1 MRSSNGG
8 QAPLK
13 RLMAPLQSTDPPNPC
28 QPSPSRSTSAVNDYV
43 SPWMDEDLAIFR
55 ETAARFLE
63 GEMVP
68 NDAQWRKQQHVGK
81 EIWRKA
87 GALGLLCTDVS
98 ADYGGGGGDF
108 RHEVVLYEE
117 LARRGLSGFGQGVH
131 SICAHYVVNHG
142 TPEQKQRFLPRMARG
157 ELIGA
162 IGMTEPG
169 AGSDLQGLKTR
180 ASLDGDD
187 YLINGSKIFIT
198 NGFLAEL
205 IALVVKTQPGTGA
218 KGTSIIMVE
227 TANLEGFRVG
237 RILDKMGMKAQDTS
251 ELFFENVRVPA
262 ANLLGAV
269 EGQGFYQLMGDLPY
283 ERAVIAVAAVGA
295 MEGALVE
302 TIKYVKDRKAFG
314 KSIAEFQNTKFKL
327 AEIASKTRIARVF
340 IDDCIGKIVAGSLD
354 TVTAS
359 MAKYWITDTQQEV
372 LDECV
377 QLHGGYGYMNEY
389 LVCRMFA
396 DSRVQRIYGGTN
408 EIMKEVISRSL

>member
-1 MRSSNGG
+1 
-8 QAPLK
+8 
-13 RLMAPLQSTDPPNPC
+13 
-28 QPSPSRSTSAVNDYV
+28 
-43 SPWMDEDLAIFR
+43 MDEDLAIFR
-55 ETAARFLE
+55 DAVARFLE
-63 GEMVP
+63 AEMVP
-68 NDAQWRKQQHVGK
+68 QEAQWRKQQHVGK

-87 GALGLLCTDVS
+87 GSMGFLCTDVP
-98 ADYGGGGGDF
+98 AEFGGVGGDF
-108 RHEVVLYEE
+108 RHEAVLYEE

-131 SICAHYVVNHG
+131 SICAHYLLNHG
-142 TPEQKQRFLPRMARG
+142 SLEQKHRFLPRMASG

-169 AGSDLQGLKTR
+169 AGSDLQGIKTR
-180 ASLDGDD
+180 ALRDGDD
-187 YLINGSKIFIT
+187 YVINGSKIFIT
-198 NGFLAEL
+198 NGYLAGL

-227 TANLEGFRVG
+227 TANQEGFRVG
-237 RILDKMGMKAQDTS
+237 RILDKMGMKSQDTA

-262 ANLLGAV
+262 ANLLGNV

-283 ERAVIAVAAVGA
+283 ERALIAVAAVGA
-295 MEGALVE
+295 MEGALAE
-302 TIKYVKDRKAFG
+302 TIQYAKDRRAFG

-327 AEIASKTRIARVF
+327 AEIATKTHVARVF
-340 IDDCIGKIVAGSLD
+340 VDDCIAKVVAGTLD
-354 TVTAS
+354 TITAS
-359 MAKYWITDTQQEV
+359 MAKYWTTDTQQEV

-408 EIMKEVISRSL
+408 EIMKELISRAL

>member
-1 MRSSNGG
+1 
-8 QAPLK
+8 
-13 RLMAPLQSTDPPNPC
+13 
-28 QPSPSRSTSAVNDYV
+28 
-43 SPWMDEDLAIFR
+43 MDEDLAIFR
-55 ETAARFLE
+55 EAASRFLE
-63 GEMVP
+63 AEMVP

-81 EIWRKA
+81 DIWRKA

-131 SICAHYVVNHG
+131 SICAHYLVNHG
-142 TPEQKQRFLPRMARG
+142 TAEQKQRFVPRMARG

-180 ASLDGDD
+180 AMRDGDD

-198 NGFLAEL
+198 NGFLAEV
-205 IALVVKTQPGTGA
+205 IALVVKTQPGAGA

-237 RILDKMGMKAQDTS
+237 RILDKMGMKSQDTS

-262 ANLLGAV
+262 ANLLGGT

-283 ERAVIAVAAVGA
+283 ERALIAVAAVGA
-295 MEGALVE
+295 MEGALAE

-340 IDDCIGKIVAGSLD
+340 IDDCIAKIVSGTLD